1 MLCQLINNNQKIE
14 ESSTLSKH
22 VLPKMFCKRGEEGSN
37 RDMFGQSSLMERR
50 EENEVWDRR
59 HPRRSAVG
67 KRGIPNPHAMD
78 NLPYP
83 QTKIF

>member
-37 RDMFGQSSLMERR
+37 RDMFGQSSLMKRR
-50 EENEVWDRR
+50 EEIG
-59 HPRRSAVG
+59 H
-67 KRGIPNPHAMD
+67 
-78 NLPYP
+78 
-83 QTKIF
+83 